1 MAHRNLDFVT
11 YFEDFLGPQTLLA
24 SPVGSDQWD
33 IADTSSS
40 GTPTYTIGGINGEFT
55 AAFDSTNEIQN
66 VCLFKGDV
74 LNFDIDLIQ
83 SIQFRVRVT
92 GTYNAA
98 SSLAFGLCSARNDA
112 IDSLAAHASFRL
124 IGSNSILVETD
135 DGTRDVDD
143 IATGLSLSTTYR
155 RFYID
160 FTKGKNDVQFRVDGQ
175 RVASSQLFDMSGYS
189 VGLQPYVQLQKTAST
204 NTDSVV
210 VDFIE
215 IESKRA

>member
-1 MAHRNLDFVT
+1 MANRNLDFVT

-33 IADTSSS
+33 IADTSAT
-40 GTPTYTIGGINGEFT
+40 GTPTYTVGGINGEFT
-55 AAFDSTNEIQN
+55 AAFDSANEVQN

-98 SSLAFGLCSARNDA
+98 SSLAFGLCSARNDT
-112 IDSLAAHASFRL
+112 IDSLTAHASFRL
-124 IGSNSILVETD
+124 IGSNSIFVETD
-135 DGTRDVDD
+135 DNVRDIDD

>member
-1 MAHRNLDFVT
+1 MDRNVDFVN

-33 IADTSSS
+33 IADTSSA
-40 GTPTYTIGGINGEFT
+40 GTPTYTVGGINGEFT
-55 AAFDSTNEIQN
+55 AAFDATSEVQN

-74 LNFDIDLIQ
+74 LNFDIDLVQ
-83 SIQFRVRVT
+83 SIQFRVRVG

-98 SSLAFGLCSARNDA
+98 SSLAFGLCSARNDT
-112 IDSLAAHASFRL
+112 IDNLAAHASFRL
-124 IGSNSILVETD
+124 IGSNSVFVESD

-160 FTKGKNDVQFRVDGQ
+160 FSKGKNDVQFRIDGQ
-175 RVASSQLFDMSGYS
+175 RVATATVFDMSAYS
-189 VGLQPYVQLQKTAST
+189 VGLQPYVQLQKTAAT
-204 NTDSVV
+204 ATDSVI

-215 IESKRA
+215 IESRRA